1 MRSSRL
7 DRRSGVTAIERQVL
21 DTVAKAAMAI
31 DKLLIDPAHMADME
45 VIPTPP
51 LLRFPSAQS
60 QVPQVKDPR
69 ALVVQHQGQ
78 TMQPNM
84 LNIMEA
90 KILMQLMEA
99 MQRRSQLQALP
110 FKC

>member
-1 MRSSRL
+1 MRSLRL
-7 DRRSGVTAIERQVL
+7 DHSSGVMAIERQVL

-31 DKLLIDPAHMADME
+31 DKLLIDPAHTADME
-45 VIPTPP
+45 VILTPP
-51 LLRFPSAQS
+51 LLKLPSAQS
-60 QVPQVKDPR
+60 RVPQVKDPR

-99 MQRRSQLQALP
+99 MQRRSQL
-110 FKC
+110 